1 MNFFFSFHFDPLG
14 GSSLHNW
21 TDGLMSRVVE
31 RSLGVGREV
40 VTLAPLTTLLSPA
53 TLASP
58 LATSLQANTLYI
70 LI

>member
-1 MNFFFSFHFDPLG
+1 MVP
-14 GSSLHNW
+14 
-21 TDGLMSRVVE
+21 RVVE

-40 VTLAPLTTLLSPA
+40 VTLAPLS

>member
-1 MNFFFSFHFDPLG
+1 MRMPVVALNR
-14 GSSLHNW
+14 
-21 TDGLMSRVVE
+21 TDGRMSRVVE

>member
-1 MNFFFSFHFDPLG
+1 
-14 GSSLHNW
+14 
-21 TDGLMSRVVE
+21 MSRVVE

-53 TLASP
+53 TLPSP